1 MIDLML
7 LCRPAVQILDAV
19 LVHRVK
25 NPVEAAHA
33 RSDLFKWRR

>member
-1 MIDLML
+1 MIDLVP

-25 NPVEAAHA
+25 NLVEATHA
-33 RSDLFKWRR
+33 RSDLFKRRR